1 MLTYLNGENMTLPLS
16 TKRKIN
22 GVLQG
27 IIAEGELAK
36 IPLAF
41 NFDMMNKTLHSVGL
55 SKQGLL
61 SAVKRVLGNRIL
73 YLPHI

>member
-36 IPLAF
+36 IPLTF
-41 NFDMMNKTLHSVGL
+41 NFDMMNKRLHSVGF

-61 SAVKRVLGNRIL
+61 SAVESLGK
-73 YLPHI
+73 